1 MNTTPLSRVEVWQI
15 ENVLFKLYRIIQ
27 SCVDFIDPDNIGI
40 YELASPITWID
51 KDTIITEFFEKPQYY
66 EYGEDSAVT
75 LSGDNLFRLRNYII
89 ENQALGVA
97 IDLTEQELNLHSFIL
112 FLKNLDEPIYSCLG
126 SIQYLEMLRDF
137 RYEIYKWACFY
148 SNSIGSTIDD
158 EMTKRQEA
166 TYLIAENLNEL
177 HLKYRPQQKSFIL
190 HSDSDDEDAFDLSDY
205 FKSHYDKAK
214 ILKIYKQISVLA
226 YEQEDLYI
234 SKIISLIACAHYR
247 DLLRCSYAK
256 TIKATLA
263 KFHIEVKKNY
273 LHPATFGQPTEKGR
287 LREACQEAVAFYD
300 AL

>member
-1 MNTTPLSRVEVWQI
+1 MNWQ
-15 ENVLFKLYRIIQ
+15 VL
-27 SCVDFIDPDNIGI
+27 
-40 YELASPITWID
+40 ITWID

-75 LSGDNLFRLRNYII
+75 LTGDNLFRLRNYII
-89 ENQALGVA
+89 ENQALRVA

-247 DLLRCSYAK
+247 GLLRCSYAK
-256 TIKATLA
+256 TIKATLS

-287 LREACQEAVAFYD
+287 LREAYQEAVAFYD

>member
-137 RYEIYKWACFY
+137 RYEIYKWAFLFQQH
-148 SNSIGSTIDD
+148 
-158 EMTKRQEA
+158 R
-166 TYLIAENLNEL
+166 
-177 HLKYRPQQKSFIL
+177 KY
-190 HSDSDDEDAFDLSDY
+190 D
-205 FKSHYDKAK
+205 
-214 ILKIYKQISVLA
+214 
-226 YEQEDLYI
+226 
-234 SKIISLIACAHYR
+234 
-247 DLLRCSYAK
+247 
-256 TIKATLA
+256 
-263 KFHIEVKKNY
+263 
-273 LHPATFGQPTEKGR
+273 
-287 LREACQEAVAFYD
+287 
-300 AL
+300 

>member
-75 LSGDNLFRLRNYII
+75 LTGDNLFRLRNYII

-226 YEQEDLYI
+226 YEQEDLCPLQRPAALLI
-234 SKIISLIACAHYR
+234 RQNDKSHSRQIPHRSQEKLPPSRHIRSTHRKGTAARSLPRSGSI
-247 DLLRCSYAK
+247 LRR
-256 TIKATLA
+256 TIVNR
-263 KFHIEVKKNY
+263 F
-273 LHPATFGQPTEKGR
+273 QPLQIR
-287 LREACQEAVAFYD
+287 
-300 AL
+300 

>member
-40 YELASPITWID
+40 YELASHITWID

-89 ENQALGVA
+89 
-97 IDLTEQELNLHSFIL
+97 LNLHSFIL

-190 HSDSDDEDAFDLSDY
+190 HSDSDDEDDFDLSDY

-247 DLLRCSYAK
+247 GLLRCSYAK

-287 LREACQEAVAFYD
+287 LREAYQEAVAFYD